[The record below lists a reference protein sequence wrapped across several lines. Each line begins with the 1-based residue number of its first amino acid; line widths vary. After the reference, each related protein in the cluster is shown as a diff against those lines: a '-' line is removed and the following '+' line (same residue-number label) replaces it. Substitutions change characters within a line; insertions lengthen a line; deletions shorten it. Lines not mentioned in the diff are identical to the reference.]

1 MRSLKIIFSTLV
13 IVCLAGSLALAAP
26 PRAPREV
33 LAIDPVAD
41 NGDKCRLSWRRSL
54 DDGNGANNVVR
65 YRIYQALAGQALQQV
80 GIVNASGKDIY
91 STFVVGLTRNVAYD
105 FGVSTA
111 SATEASAIIRVS
123 LTPRDTKPPRS
134 PRNVKALDP
143 VADAGDTLKV
153 IFRRSLDDGGG
164 ARDVVSY
171 RIYQRTAATPFE
183 LLIEMPVTGATD
195 YMHQV
200 TGLTRGTSYGYEVSA
215 FDGINE
221 SAPVVVWRTPTDTR
235 APRPAR
241 DVLLVDPPTNS
252 GNSLRLNW
260 RKSLDDGAGSNDVVE
275 YRLFRR
281 RAGQE
286 FTQVGTVPA
295 TGEATYSYFVTEL
308 TRGIN
313 YGIGINCIDRAG
325 NVSNTITNWQV
336 TSDTAAPQPPR
347 DVVVNDV
354 PNDDGKAL
362 RVSFKRSLDDGSGA
376 NDVVRYNIYQ
386 RASGEAEYKPVT
398 TVPANGSPTYQ
409 LVIDGLQAN
418 RPYSTAITAFDG
430 VNESSRVAVSAL
442 TVDNTPPE
450 PPTNLTVTDVANDT
464 GTALN
469 IVFNASVDDT
479 VADPEVTSYRILR
492 STTPGG
498 AKTAVRS
505 INAARVANYTWQNT
519 GLTPNQTYYYQVIA
533 IGATG
538 ESVPTAEVSGTP
550 LDDRP
555 IAAPTNLVA
564 QDRPYDNGGI
574 IDLTWNKSPDDG
586 AGRNHVARYVIYRK
600 LANVQTDPQQVA
612 TVNATGA
619 TSYSYADSA
628 VPLELVLYEYTVRAS
643 TANGGLSAP
652 AGPSQA
658 AAEHNNVLVFQPP
671 TNLTARDL
679 PADSGGQTLLGWNRS
694 PSENDIGPPPP
705 PPIFSVMPQG
715 GYGGQYEFYRRISG
729 ASYPTTPSFI
739 VSAAGTS
746 DPMTHVDSG
755 LTNGRQYFY
764 KVRYRRYNQISD
776 FTAEA
781 SATPVV
787 NVAGAGVSSPAAAP
801 APSLAPGDESA
812 GDDDAVEAA
821 AAGATNGLS
830 VTFSDV
836 PSEAALGVE
845 LTLRARV
852 QATGVSTAYLEVRQ
866 GQGAAVRLPAA
877 RGQGSYET
885 TFRLPTAQYEA
896 GTVLRLRGVV
906 VAGGR
911 QAASAEQEVRLV
923 SPRR

>member
-1 MRSLKIIFSTLV
+1 
-13 IVCLAGSLALAAP
+13 
-26 PRAPREV
+26 V

-65 YRIYQALAGQALQQV
+65 YRIYRALAGEALQQV
-80 GIVNASGKDIY
+80 AIVNASGKDIY

-105 FGVSTA
+105 FGVSAA

-123 LTPRDTKPPRS
+123 LTPRDTTPPRP

-143 VADAGDTLKV
+143 VADAGDTAKV

-171 RIYQRTAATPFE
+171 RIYMRTATTQFA
-183 LLIEMPVTGATD
+183 LLVEIPTTGATD
-195 YMHQV
+195 YMHLV
-200 TGLTRGTSYGYEVSA
+200 TGLTRGTNYGYGVSA

-235 APRPAR
+235 PPRPAR
-241 DVLLVDPPTNS
+241 DVVLVDPPTNS

-275 YRLFRR
+275 YRIFQRL
-281 RAGQE
+281 AGQQ
-286 FTQVGTVPA
+286 FSQVGTVPA
-295 TGEATYSYFVTEL
+295 TGAATYSYLVTGL

-325 NVSNTITNWQV
+325 NVSNTITNWLV
-336 TSDTAAPQPPR
+336 TTDTSPPQPAR
-347 DVVVNDV
+347 DLVVNDV

-362 RVSFKRSLDDGSGA
+362 RASFKRSLDDGSGA
-376 NDVVRYNIYQ
+376 NDVVRYRIYQ
-386 RASGEAEYKPVT
+386 RLSGGTFAQVA
-398 TVPANGSPTYQ
+398 TVPATGSATYQ
-409 LVIDGLQAN
+409 LTLENLQPNQRYDIGVA
-418 RPYSTAITAFDG
+418 AFDG
-430 VNESSRVAVSAL
+430 VQESTMATASAN

-469 IVFNASVDDT
+469 IAFNASVDDT
-479 VADPEVTSYRILR
+479 VADPEVTRYRILR

-498 AKTAVRS
+498 TKTEVTS
-505 INAARVANYTWQNT
+505 INATRVANYTWQNT

-533 IGATG
+533 TGATG
-538 ESVPTAEVSGTP
+538 DSVPTAEVSGTP
-550 LDDRP
+550 RDDRP
-555 IAAPTNLVA
+555 VAAPTNLVA

-600 LANVQTDPQQVA
+600 LANVQTDPQQIA

-619 TSYSYADSA
+619 ANYSYADSA

-679 PADSGGQTLLGWNRS
+679 PADNGGQILLSWNRS

-705 PPIFSVMPQG
+705 PPIFSVVPQG

-729 ASYPTTPSFI
+729 GSYPTTPSFI
-739 VSAAGTS
+739 VSAAGTTN
-746 DPMTHVDSG
+746 PMTHVDSG

-787 NVAGAGVSSPAAAP
+787 NVAGAGVSSPAEAP
-801 APSLAPGDESA
+801 TSSLDTGDESA
-812 GDDDAVEAA
+812 GDDGAVEAA
-821 AAGATNGLS
+821 ATGATNDLS
-830 VTFSDV
+830 VSL
-836 PSEAALGVE
+836 SEVSSEVALGVE

-852 QATGVSTAYLEVRQ
+852 QAAGVSTAYLEVRQ
-866 GQGAAVRLPAA
+866 GQGAAVRLPAT
-877 RGQGSYET
+877 RGQGSYEA

-911 QAASAEQEVRLV
+911 QAASAERELRLV